1 MRREKRT
8 LHFGLAALASIVVFA
23 GMAGVLALAGD
34 DKGASAALPPDKE
47 SGDSTHQPPGG
58 GAPETLRP
66 APIESVTVVL
76 DPTTGVHL
84 LVVKAGL
91 PGGCVNPAGY
101 LLHRDGETFYVTV
114 NNAVPA
120 TPTVC
125 TTIYGYYETV
135 IPLEDLI
142 PGVEYSV
149 DVNGTIVRFTGDGVS
164 GIHGRRDLGQS
175 LSMVLRDLVEL
186 GHDDLHPIEI

>member
-1 MRREKRT
+1 MLREKRT
-8 LHFGLAALASIVVFA
+8 LHFGLAALASIALFA

-34 DKGASAALPPDKE
+34 DKDASAAPPPAEE
-47 SGDSTHQPPGG
+47 SGAT
-58 GAPETLRP
+58 EMTLRP

-91 PGGCVNPAGY
+91 PGGCVKPAGY
-101 LLHRDGETFYVTV
+101 LHHRDDGTFYVTV

-125 TTIYGYYETV
+125 TTIYGYYETA
-135 IPLEDLI
+135 IPLADLV

-149 DVNGTIVRFTGDGVS
+149 DVNGTMVWFTA
-164 GIHGRRDLGQS
+164 
-175 LSMVLRDLVEL
+175 
-186 GHDDLHPIEI
+186 